1 MGAAAPSRA
10 APRAPVP
17 APRALR
23 FAEPLWPRSS
33 QAASPA
39 GRRAPALAC
48 ASSKAGEGWGW
59 AGAHWHVGPGC
70 QPPSLMFFF
79 ICYFG

>member
-23 FAEPLWPRSS
+23 SAEPLWPRSS

-39 GRRAPALAC
+39 GRRWRQRRRHRRARPRA
-48 ASSKAGEGWGW
+48 
-59 AGAHWHVGPGC
+59 GPGVRE
-70 QPPSLMFFF
+70 QQSRGTAPPLSLF
-79 ICYFG
+79 IH